1 MILPKKHLS
10 GSEKRKKRKRI
21 EEIVESQKGAIDKL
35 VLKRVEEPSKR
46 LSVDNLEQSNENLSD
61 ENHINEDSTNLNDHD
76 NVTNHINEDS
86 TYLNEHDNVP
96 NASNIEDVGIDEH
109 LVPPLDIY
117 DPRNWGNLNIKER
130 DILVEKGPIREL
142 NLEFPLDNKPRH
154 FSYAYYS
161 RKMSNGEITDRKW
174 LVYS

>member
-1 MILPKKHLS
+1 MKK
-10 GSEKRKKRKRI
+10 EKKRI
-21 EEIVESQKGAIDKL
+21 EEIVESQKAAIDKF
-35 VLKRVEEPSKR
+35 VLKIVEEPSKR
-46 LSVDNLEQSNENLSD
+46 SSVDNLEQSNGNLND
-61 ENHINEDSTNLNDHD
+61 ENHINEESTNLNDHD

-117 DPRNWGNLNIKER
+117 DPRNLGNLNNKER

-142 NLEFPLDNKPRH
+142 NLQFSFDNKSRH

-161 RKMSNGEITDRKW
+161 RKMSNREITDRKW
-174 LVYS
+174 LVYSKHVDKVY

>member
-10 GSEKRKKRKRI
+10 GSEKRKKKRI
-21 EEIVESQKGAIDKL
+21 EEIVESQKEVIDKF

-46 LSVDNLEQSNENLSD
+46 LSVDNLEQSKENLND

-76 NVTNHINEDS
+76 NVTDHINEGS
-86 TYLNEHDNVP
+86 TYLNEHDNGP

-117 DPRNWGNLNIKER
+117 DPRNWGNLNNKER
-130 DILVEKGPIREL
+130 DILV
-142 NLEFPLDNKPRH
+142 
-154 FSYAYYS
+154 
-161 RKMSNGEITDRKW
+161 
-174 LVYS
+174 

>member
-1 MILPKKHLS
+1 MILPKKHLP
-10 GSEKRKKRKRI
+10 GSEKRKKKTRKRI
-21 EEIVESQKGAIDKL
+21 EEIVESKKGAIDKF

-46 LSVDNLEQSNENLSD
+46 LSVDNLEQSNENLND

-96 NASNIEDVGIDEH
+96 NASNIEDIGVDEH

-117 DPRNWGNLNIKER
+117 DPRNWGNLNNKER
-130 DILVEKGPIREL
+130 Y
-142 NLEFPLDNKPRH
+142 
-154 FSYAYYS
+154 FS
-161 RKMSNGEITDRKW
+161 
-174 LVYS
+174 